1 MPSSIGVR
9 RRDFL
14 TTSGLALGTGALLS
28 SCARP
33 QAAATPAAAAP
44 PVARAAPAP
53 GDWAAIK
60 AEFNLNP
67 DLAHM
72 AGFFLVSHPRGVRDA
87 IDAHRRG
94 LDDSPYEYIEANI
107 ARIETAQRAAAAE
120 YAGAAPHELA
130 MTDSTTM
137 GLGVVYGG
145 MRLRPGQEI
154 LSTTHDHMVTTQA
167 CQHRADRTGAAFRRV
182 PLYDDPARASTPA
195 I

>member
-1 MPSSIGVR
+1 
-9 RRDFL
+9 
-14 TTSGLALGTGALLS
+14 
-28 SCARP
+28 
-33 QAAATPAAAAP
+33 
-44 PVARAAPAP
+44 

-60 AEFNLNP
+60 AEFNLGP

-72 AGFFLVSHPRGVRDA
+72 AGFFLVSHPRAVREA

-94 LDDSPYEYIEANI
+94 LDESPYEYIEANI
-107 ARIETAQRAAAAE
+107 ARIETAQRAAAAD
-120 YAGAAPHELA
+120 YAGVAPHELA

-137 GLGVVYGG
+137 GLGLVYGG

-182 PLYDDPARASTPA
+182 PLYDDPARAGTAA
-195 I
+195 IAEALVSAVRPETRVIAVTWVHSGTGVKLPIRAMADALARVNAGRHP